1 VDLGKLAFYNKG
13 FKYLLTCIDVLSR
26 YAWVVPLKDKTGKTL
41 KEAFQVIFKTGQQPI
56 RLQTDKGTEFTNRIF
71 QKFLNEHDVHFF
83 TTYNE
88 ETKANIVERFNRTLK
103 TKMWKY
109 FTYRETLP
117 YVDVLSDMVA
127 SYNHTVHRTIGIPP
141 AEVTWANQ
149 KTASKK
155 LYGRKGPIKSCKF
168 SPGDRVRL
176 SKAKRMFKKG
186 YLPNWT
192 EELFTIVRC
201 IETRPP
207 VYLVKDDHGEIL
219 EGTFYAEELQK
230 VIKTDDVYTIETIL
244 KKRKKGRVHYLVKW
258 LGYPESFNSWIFKQ
272 DLQKH
277 TKVSVLRMA
286 PSDTDSVS
294 SWVTCGKKTPCSE
307 VVFLFQVVILYTV
320 IIVSL
325 YNLTVQSQNSI
336 LWTALLSSC
345 LGYLLASPTIKT

>member
-1 VDLGKLAFYNKG
+1 MESTYYNVVAPASYGGLSKFKPKGYTKKEVREWLQSQDTYTLHKPTRRRFPRRQVVVYGIDHQWQADLVDLAKLSSYNKG

-41 KEAFQVIFKTGQQPI
+41 KDAFQVIFKSGRRPI
-56 RLQTDKGTEFTNRIF
+56 RLQTDKGTEFTNRVF
-71 QKFLNEHDVHFF
+71 QKFLKEHDVHFF

-88 ETKANIVERFNRTLK
+88 ETKASIVERFNRTLK

-109 FTYRETLP
+109 FTHRETLT
-117 YVDVLSDMVA
+117 YVEVLSEMVA

-149 KTASKK
+149 TTVSKR
-155 LYGRKGPIKSCKF
+155 LYGRKGPKISCKF

-176 SKAKRMFKKG
+176 SKAKRTFKKG

-192 EELFTIVRC
+192 EELFTVVKC

-219 EGTFYAEELQK
+219 EGTFYAEEIQK
-230 VIKTDDVYTIETIL
+230 VIKQDDVYKIQSVL
-244 KKRKKGRVHYLVKW
+244 KKRRKGRRVQYLVKW

-272 DLQKH
+272 DLQKRG
-277 TKVSVLRMA
+277 VAV
-286 PSDTDSVS
+286 
-294 SWVTCGKKTPCSE
+294 
-307 VVFLFQVVILYTV
+307 
-320 IIVSL
+320 
-325 YNLTVQSQNSI
+325 
-336 LWTALLSSC
+336 
-345 LGYLLASPTIKT
+345 